1 MASIDTVAVPI
12 TALVVAENETVTVHV
27 GLHGLLVNVAV
38 TPEGSPDAEK
48 VTGEVVP
55 LTRVASIDEERL
67 VEPATTVKLF
77 GDGVERLKSNGAGAM
92 VKDNEAEWLAPPPVA
107 SIDTVTVPKVAV
119 AVAENEMVTVHVGLQ
134 GLFVKIAVTP
144 VGRPEAEKVTAVVV
158 PLTNVA
164 STEDEGLEDP

>member
-1 MASIDTVAVPI
+1 VPI
-12 TALVVAENETVTVHV
+12 TALGVAENETVTVHV

-48 VTGEVVP
+48 VTGAVVP
-55 LTRVASIDEERL
+55 LTRIASIDEERL

-77 GDGVERLKSNGAGAM
+77 GDGVERLKSNDAGAT
-92 VKDNEAEWLAPPPVA
+92 VKDKKAEWLAPPPVA
-107 SIDTVTVPKVAV
+107 SILTRTVPKAAV
-119 AVAENEMVTVHVGLQ
+119 AVAENETVTVHVGLQ
-134 GLFVKIAVTP
+134 GLFVKITVTP
-144 VGRPEAEKVTAVVV
+144 VGRPKAEKVIAVVV